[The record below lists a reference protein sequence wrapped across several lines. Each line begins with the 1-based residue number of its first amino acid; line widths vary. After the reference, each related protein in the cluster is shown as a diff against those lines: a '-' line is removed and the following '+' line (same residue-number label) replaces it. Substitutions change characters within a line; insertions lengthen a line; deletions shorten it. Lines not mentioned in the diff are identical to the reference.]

1 MSIACLLYSAELVTK
16 CSCLAYGIITQLLVR
31 SLFFHFFVTLR
42 RSSFFHF
49 NFSYL
54 VIFFLLTAPSIIHR
68 LFRVIYHPNALCYFA
83 DFSTAFLS
91 TILVVSS
98 LSHFFSCNSSSLH
111 FLHTTLPCYFFRN
124 FEAPLQQRRLNI

>member
-1 MSIACLLYSAELVTK
+1 MSIGCFLSSAELVTK
-16 CSCLAYGIITQLLVR
+16 CSCLAYGILTQLLVR
-31 SLFFHFFVTLR
+31 SLFFHFFVILR

-68 LFRVIYHPNALCYFA
+68 LFRVIYHPNDLCYPEFTA
-83 DFSTAFLS
+83 AFLS

-98 LSHFFSCNSSSLH
+98 MSHFFSCNSSSLH
-111 FLHTTLPCYFFRN
+111 FLHTTLPGYFFHNVLFCTSFLLLGIR
-124 FEAPLQQRRLNI
+124 